1 MELADLQHWEQDYR
15 AKAACFQQPD
25 RCQELYPAIAAGNA
39 RLAAVPPS
47 EFRAFVANL
56 NRNDRSLARVTHLF
70 EYLQQMVT
78 QEQTIAEPTQ
88 AFISLLGQELAL
100 WRKLRQELQDHCA
113 CTARV
118 AVIGYG
124 EITTSLVLDGRATL
138 DESLRWQAF
147 NPTWVFKGLPPFP
160 DAGELARYAR
170 AFTRY
175 SNLLQQA
182 GLVIPQQR
190 LSRPRPSPAGIKV
203 YVVQRRL
210 EAARIGNV
218 LVRALTETEALA
230 LLRRIVR
237 TLGDVFRASTTDA
250 LGPGVRVGVDGQI
263 SNWYVPDQ
271 PEAPLLY
278 LDTSTPLLR
287 VDGVEQI
294 NPEIFLKNTPG
305 FMRAVIR
312 RFFLQD
318 VLDRYYDFRRVLID
332 MIANLY
338 KEGRGDLVA
347 PAVATANALLA
358 EEPSGNAIAPL
369 TVKEIR
375 AYYQEDAFIWRFFQT
390 ARRIDRF
397 VTEKVLRKKY
407 PFRLPGK
414 IAH

>member
-1 MELADLQHWEQDYR
+1 
-15 AKAACFQQPD
+15 
-25 RCQELYPAIAAGNA
+25 
-39 RLAAVPPS
+39 
-47 EFRAFVANL
+47 
-56 NRNDRSLARVTHLF
+56 
-70 EYLQQMVT
+70 LQQVVA
-78 QEQTIAEPTQ
+78 QEQTITEPTGQ

-100 WRKLRQELQDHCA
+100 WQELRQELRDHCVR
-113 CTARV
+113 TARV

-124 EITTSLVLDGRATL
+124 EITTSLVLAGRATL
-138 DESLRWQAF
+138 DESLRWQAS
-147 NPTWVFKGLPPFP
+147 NPAWVFKGLPPFP
-160 DAGELARYAR
+160 DAGELARYAGV
-170 AFTRY
+170 FMRY
-175 SNLLQQA
+175 SDLLQQA

-237 TLGDVFRASTTDA
+237 ALGGVFTASTTDA
-250 LGPGVRVGVDGQI
+250 LGPGVRVGIDGQI

-287 VDGVEQI
+287 VNGVEQI

-332 MIANLY
+332 LIANLY

-347 PAVATANALLA
+347 PAVASANALLA
-358 EEPSGNAIAPL
+358 EELSGNAIAPL

-414 IAH
+414 IAR